1 MNLTATMNLETLN
14 RADLYQLATH
24 ARINRR
30 STMNKAQLIAAIEAL
45 AEYNPDMYSAVEL
58 HYGVHI
64 AADDTTP
71 EPEAA
76 PEAPADTATPERI
89 ALVHA
94 LADHD
99 GSDSGIYSDLCD
111 TFRREGM
118 GNLDADTAA
127 WALWV
132 RYLHG
137 EFPRETAPA
146 PAPEAEEVPE
156 YTATPERIALA
167 VQVAAKRTGAYTKL
181 CASFRTDGMNDRNAH
196 AAAWHLRGRAVGG
209 EFITVTLPGA
219 LRDILADTDALDGLH
234 TAPGGARGSLRVTG
248 TAAQLTDLTY
258 DRLWVCAYNSSSEV
272 HERAAY
278 RRWLLALEDAGI
290 TL

>member
-1 MNLTATMNLETLN
+1 MNATAMNLEALT
-14 RADLYQLATH
+14 RADLYRLATAAH
-24 ARINRR
+24 INRR
-30 STMNKAQLIAAIEAL
+30 STMNKAQLRAAIEAL
-45 AEYNPDMYSAVEL
+45 AEYDPRMYGALEL
-58 HYGVHI
+58 HYSLYFTPQDE
-64 AADDTTP
+64 AA
-71 EPEAA
+71 EPEATPA
-76 PEAPADTATPERI
+76 APADTATPDRI
-89 ALVHA
+89 RLVHA

-118 GNLDADTAA
+118 GNADADTAA

-137 EFPRETAPA
+137 EFPREVAPA

-167 VQVAAKRTGAYTKL
+167 VQVAANRTGAYTKL
-181 CASFRTDGMNDRNAH
+181 CTSFRTDGMNDRNAH

-234 TAPGGARGSLRVTG
+234 TAPGASGSLRLTG
-248 TAAQLTDLTY
+248 TADQLTAITY

-278 RRWLLALEDAGI
+278 RRWVLALEDAGI

>member
-76 PEAPADTATPERI
+76 PEAPAD
-89 ALVHA
+89 
-94 LADHD
+94 
-99 GSDSGIYSDLCD
+99 
-111 TFRREGM
+111 
-118 GNLDADTAA
+118 
-127 WALWV
+127 
-132 RYLHG
+132 
-137 EFPRETAPA
+137 
-146 PAPEAEEVPE
+146 
-156 YTATPERIALA
+156 TATPERIALA

>member
-1 MNLTATMNLETLN
+1 MNATAMNLEALT
-14 RADLYQLATH
+14 RADLYRLAT
-24 ARINRR
+24 AAKITGR
-30 STMNKAQLIAAIEAL
+30 SSMNKAQLRAAIEAL
-45 AEYNPDMYSAVEL
+45 AEHDPTMYGALEL
-58 HYGVHI
+58 HYSLNYAPEV
-64 AADDTTP
+64 AA
-71 EPEAA
+71 
-76 PEAPADTATPERI
+76 EAPADTATPERI
-89 ALVHA
+89 RLVHA

-137 EFPRETAPA
+137 EFPREAAPA

-181 CASFRTDGMNDRNAH
+181 RAAFRADGMNDRNAH

-248 TAAQLTDLTY
+248 TADQLTALTY

-278 RRWLLALEDAGI
+278 RRWVLALEDAGI